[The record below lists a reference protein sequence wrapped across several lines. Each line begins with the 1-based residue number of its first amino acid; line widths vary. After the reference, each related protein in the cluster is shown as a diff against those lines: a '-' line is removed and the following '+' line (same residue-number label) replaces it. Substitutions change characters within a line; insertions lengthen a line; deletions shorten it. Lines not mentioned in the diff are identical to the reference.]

1 MSPTLPRLRVGALT
15 SLLAAG
21 ALAALS
27 ALSGCSQGSGSDG
40 ATAGED
46 RPVLQFPVEVRP
58 VESRRVEY
66 AIAAV
71 GSVEAFETVEVT
83 ARVAGVV
90 EGVRF
95 QEGDTVTTA
104 QVLVEIEPQRYQLDV
119 DSAEAALEKAR
130 ASKAEAD
137 LGLQRRESVNAR
149 NPDLVKAE
157 DVDAFRTQVRVASAD
172 VLEKQAA
179 LELAELNLRYAYV
192 RAPVAGVIQTRSAQ
206 TGQYVQPGVVLATLV
221 RREPLLLRFAV
232 PEQEAARLRAGLVA
246 HFRVGGAAQEYG
258 AAIQHVAASA
268 DERSRM
274 VAVTARVDDPRR
286 DELRPGT
293 FAEVRVPVG
302 STADA
307 PVVPQTAI
315 RPSEQGFLAYVVED
329 RVARRRVLTLG
340 LRTGD
345 GQVEVREGLRA
356 GELLVVRGAEALRDG
371 APVKVVEAGTAAP
384 AAEASPVNGDSGAS
398 GANAP

>member
-1 MSPTLPRLRVGALT
+1 MSSMRPRLRVGATLPVA
-15 SLLAAG
+15 LLAAM
-21 ALAALS
+21 LAWGVLT
-27 ALSGCSQGSGSDG
+27 LSGCSDGSSPDAADAAQG
-40 ATAGED
+40 
-46 RPVLQFPVEVRP
+46 RPALQFPVEVRP

-66 AIAAV
+66 AINAV

-95 QEGDTVTTA
+95 QEGDSVTTA
-104 QVLVEIEPQRYQLDV
+104 QVLVEIEPERYQLAV
-119 DSAEAALEKAR
+119 ASAKAALEKAR
-130 ASKAEAD
+130 AAKAEAD

-172 VLEKQAA
+172 ILEKQAD

-192 RAPVAGVIQTRSAQ
+192 RTPVAGIIQTRSAQ
-206 TGQYVQPGVVLATLV
+206 TGQYVQPGAVLTTLV
-221 RREPLLLRFAV
+221 QREPLLLRFAV
-232 PEQEAARLRAGLVA
+232 PEQEAARLRSGHVA
-246 HFRVGGAAQEYG
+246 HFRVAGGGAEYT
-258 AAIQHVAASA
+258 ATLQHVAASA
-268 DERSRM
+268 DEQSRM

-286 DELRPGT
+286 GELRPGT

-302 STADA
+302 SSGDA

-315 RPSEQGFLAYVVED
+315 RPSEQGFLAFVVED
-329 RVARRRVLTLG
+329 SVARRRVLTLG

-345 GQVEVREGLRA
+345 GQVEVRDGLRP

-371 APVKVVEAGTAAP
+371 AQVKVVENRPAP
-384 AAEASPVNGDSGAS
+384 PPGEAKGAD
-398 GANAP
+398 AP